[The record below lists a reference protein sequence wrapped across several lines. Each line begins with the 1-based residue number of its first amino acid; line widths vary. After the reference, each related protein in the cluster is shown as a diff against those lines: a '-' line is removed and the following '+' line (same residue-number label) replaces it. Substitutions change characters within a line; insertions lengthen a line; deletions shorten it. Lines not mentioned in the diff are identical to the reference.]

1 METAAGDGRKG
12 HMSEHFNGTDGARTK
27 NSKHPRCDYNNVA
40 SNVSERGQ
48 VSAGAAAGEDGHGAT
63 ENSAGQIRAEEGGE
77 KPQRAP
83 SAGPQ
88 RRRDEGETEDS
99 PPPPNGRAHLM
110 RAVAEGGKGDGDPHP
125 EAHTQGVQRGHGE
138 GPLITPTQ
146 DPPRDR

>member
-12 HMSEHFNGTDGARTK
+12 HMSEHFNGTYGARIK

-48 VSAGAAAGEDGHGAT
+48 VSTGAAAGEDGHGAT

-88 RRRDEGETEDS
+88 RRRDEGEMENS
-99 PPPPNGRAHLM
+99 PPPKRSRALNASGSRGGGR
-110 RAVAEGGKGDGDPHP
+110 GTG
-125 EAHTQGVQRGHGE
+125 
-138 GPLITPTQ
+138 TPT
-146 DPPRDR
+146 